1 MTTVTTTC
9 WCCGADAP
17 ADAPCPSCGAL
28 PRAAGEG
35 AAPAGTRGDR
45 RRADGDLGEHLLGRA
60 AGVGARLAS
69 FTIDVLALAL
79 VAAAVWFGTRS
90 AALTGVVA
98 VEAVVALW
106 VWQARTGLTVGN
118 AVLRL
123 RTARDDRPWS
133 PGAGRSFVRLLVT
146 GLGALVAVVG
156 AWGVVAS
163 AALDRTGRRRSW
175 ADRAAGTV
183 VVAVPRR
190 RPAPAAVV
198 PPVAPGLTV
207 MAAGPTTA
215 TPDLTMPWHD
225 PDAAPGAPV
234 PVPPGAGADGR
245 GAGLPPVAPAALPPV
260 APAGHRPGEPGV
272 PAAPWQ
278 APDEG
283 AGVLGEPVVVPRP
296 SGSRVPERTDAPPA
310 GPQTGALP
318 AVVARP
324 GAGAPVPV
332 SGAAVLLVVD
342 TGQRELVPMGA
353 AVVLGRSPE
362 AVVAGDRPVVLQDP
376 ESTVS
381 RRHLRLEH
389 TRDGVRVT
397 DLGSANGTAVLGDD
411 GEVTVLPPHT
421 TVLLVEGDRVR
432 VGRRVFTVSSVVPE
446 A

>member
-1 MTTVTTTC
+1 MTTQTTGTTTAC
-9 WCCGADAP
+9 WCCGAPAP
-17 ADAPCPSCGAL
+17 TDGPCPSCGAL
-28 PRAAGEG
+28 PRGSAG
-35 AAPAGTRGDR
+35 AQPADAGTRGER
-45 RRADGDLGEHLLGRA
+45 RRADGDLGEHLAGRA

-69 FTIDVLALAL
+69 FTLDVLALAL
-79 VAAAVWFGTRS
+79 VVAAVWLPTRS
-90 AALTGVVA
+90 VVLTAIVG

-118 AVLRL
+118 ALLRL
-123 RTARDDRPWS
+123 RTAQDDRPWS
-133 PGAGRSFVRLLVT
+133 PGAGRSFVRLLVV
-146 GLGALVAVVG
+146 GLGGLVAVVG

-190 RPAPAAVV
+190 RAASTASV

-207 MAAGPTTA
+207 MAAGAGAT
-215 TPDLTMPWHD
+215 TPDLTLPWQE
-225 PDAAPGAPV
+225 PDAGRPLTGPG
-234 PVPPGAGADGR
+234 PVPPGPVPPGPVPAVPAP
-245 GAGLPPVAPAALPPV
+245 AGLP
-260 APAGHRPGEPGV
+260 GG
-272 PAAPWQ
+272 
-278 APDEG
+278 
-283 AGVLGEPVVVPRP
+283 GVLGEPVVVAQTG
-296 SGSRVPERTDAPPA
+296 GSRAPERTDAPPA

-318 AVVARP
+318 AVVTRA
-324 GAGAPVPV
+324 GAGAAPVPV
-332 SGAAVLLVVD
+332 AGAAVLLVVD
-342 TGQRELVPMGA
+342 TGQRELVPLGA

-411 GEVTVLPPHT
+411 GEVTVLPPRT
-421 TVLLVEGDRVR
+421 TVQLTEGDRVR

>member
-9 WCCGADAP
+9 WCCGAAAP
-17 ADAPCPSCGAL
+17 ADGPCPSCGAL
-28 PRAAGEG
+28 PRGAGDAAGG
-35 AAPAGTRGDR
+35 APSRGER
-45 RRADGDLGEHLLGRA
+45 RRADGGDLGPRLAGRA
-60 AGVGARLAS
+60 AGVGARLAA
-69 FTIDVLALAL
+69 FTVDVLALVL
-79 VAAAVWFGTRS
+79 VVAAVWLPTRS
-90 AALTGVVA
+90 PVLTAVVA

-133 PGAGRSFVRLLVT
+133 PGAGPAFVRLLVT

-163 AALDRTGRRRSW
+163 AALDRSGRRRSW

-190 RPAPAAVV
+190 RATPTVAV

-207 MAAGPTTA
+207 MAAGPAAA
-215 TPDLTMPWHD
+215 TPDLTLPWQD
-225 PDAAPGAPV
+225 
-234 PVPPGAGADGR
+234 GAGAEHAGALASSPPS
-245 GAGLPPVAPAALPPV
+245 AGLPPVAPAGVRPG
-260 APAGHRPGEPGV
+260 APAV

-278 APDEG
+278 APGDRP
-283 AGVLGEPVVVPRP
+283 GVLAEPLVVPDT
-296 SGSRVPERTDAPPA
+296 SGPRVPERTDAPPA

-318 AVVARP
+318 AVVGRP

-332 SGAAVLLVVD
+332 AGAAVLLVVD
-342 TGQRELVPMGA
+342 TGQRELVPLGA

>member
-1 MTTVTTTC
+1 MTTVTTTTC
-9 WCCGADAP
+9 WCCGAQAP
-17 ADAPCPSCGAL
+17 ADAACPSCGAL
-28 PRAAGEG
+28 PRTAGDG
-35 AAPAGTRGDR
+35 AVPAGTRGER
-45 RRADGDLGEHLLGRA
+45 RRSDGDLGDAHLGRA
-60 AGVGARLAS
+60 AGVGARIAS
-69 FTIDVLALAL
+69 FTLDVLALAA
-79 VAAAVWFGTRS
+79 VAAAVWLATRS
-90 AALTGVVA
+90 VVLTAIVA

-207 MAAGPTTA
+207 MAAGPAAA
-215 TPDLTMPWHD
+215 TPDLTMPWQD
-225 PDAAPGAPV
+225 PEAAPASSGPGAP
-234 PVPPGAGADGR
+234 
-245 GAGLPPVAPAALPPV
+245 AGLPPVPPAPLAAAAPPGAGQPAAPAAT
-260 APAGHRPGEPGV
+260 
-272 PAAPWQ
+272 WQ
-278 APDEG
+278 GAEG
-283 AGVLGEPVVVPRP
+283 GVLAEPVVVPQP
-296 SGSRVPERTDAPPA
+296 TGSRAPDRTDAPPA

-324 GAGAPVPV
+324 GAGAPLPV
-332 SGAAVLLVVD
+332 AGAAVLLVVD
-342 TGQRELVPMGA
+342 TGQRELVPMGS

-362 AVVAGDRPVVLQDP
+362 AVAAGDRPVVLQDP

-397 DLGSANGTAVLGDD
+397 DLASANGTAVLGDD

>member
-1 MTTVTTTC
+1 MTTVTTTTC
-9 WCCGADAP
+9 WCCGAQAP

-28 PRAAGEG
+28 PRGAGDAPDG
-35 AAPAGTRGDR
+35 AQRASR
-45 RRADGDLGEHLLGRA
+45 RRADGDLGDALAGRA

-69 FTIDVLALAL
+69 FTLDVLTVAV
-79 VAAAVWFGTRS
+79 VAAAAWVPTRS
-90 AALTGVVA
+90 VPLTAIVV

-123 RTARDDRPWS
+123 RTTQDDRPWS
-133 PGAGRSFVRLLVT
+133 PGAGRAFVRLLVT
-146 GLGALVAVVG
+146 GLGGLVAVVG

-163 AALDRTGRRRSW
+163 AALDRSGRRRSW

-190 RPAPAAVV
+190 RAVPAAAV

-207 MAAGPTTA
+207 MAAGAGAA
-215 TPDLTMPWHD
+215 TPDLTLPWQD
-225 PDAAPGAPV
+225 PGAP
-234 PVPPGAGADGR
+234 PAPTTGPGPLPPGALPPGPPP
-245 GAGLPPVAPAALPPV
+245 AGVVPPVAPPV
-260 APAGHRPGEPGV
+260 APRAG
-272 PAAPWQ
+272 
-278 APDEG
+278 
-283 AGVLGEPVVVPRP
+283 GVLGEPVLVPQPRSTAP
-296 SGSRVPERTDAPPA
+296 DRTDSPS
-310 GPQTGALP
+310 GPQTGAVP

-324 GAGAPVPV
+324 GAAPAPVA
-332 SGAAVLLVVD
+332 GAAVLLVVD
-342 TGQRELVPMGA
+342 TGQREMVPLGA
-353 AVVLGRSPE
+353 AVVLGRSPD

-411 GEVTVLPPHT
+411 GEVTVLPAHT